1 MQVNSHLERTRNPDF
16 ILWTMGVYQA
26 VLRSL
31 LRVFRAVPLPP
42 ALTLPLPLNPT
53 PPPASIHSDCA
64 RGFPKH
70 LARGFDV
77 RRTMATATG
86 WRAPVSVATVS
97 MSPLLSYLSSPSCQ
111 LTELRVGYTD
121 FIFYFIIFFNKL
133 SYFIWSRFLPPHH
146 LHNNCKPLNTQS
158 HQQTSSDQSI
168 IILSSSYI
176 WSFLE
181 FIYDIYHLNH

>member
-26 VLRSL
+26 VLCSL

-53 PPPASIHSDCA
+53 PPPASIHGDRA
-64 RGFPKH
+64 RGFPEH

-86 WRAPVSVATVS
+86 WRAPVSMATVS
-97 MSPLLSYLSSPSCQ
+97 MRPLLSYLSSPSCQ
-111 LTELRVGYTD
+111 LTQLCVGYTD
-121 FIFYFIIFFNKL
+121 FFFFFFFFFFLYKR
-133 SYFIWSRFLPPHH
+133 SYFITSRSVSPTTPPTQ
-146 LHNNCKPLNTQS
+146 PL
-158 HQQTSSDQSI
+158 QTLRHAVHRQPS
-168 IILSSSYI
+168 L
-176 WSFLE
+176 
-181 FIYDIYHLNH
+181 